1 MPPEAAGAVAPKPDM
16 KGSVSHNSAFMRG
29 LLNRL
34 FIAAAGGSRRKP
46 LMRTADIFPE
56 GLEFDR
62 RFEEIRAEIEQL
74 LQKRSLKRYQDIDPL
89 RAAEV
94 SADWRL
100 YYAYFLWEEN
110 RSAQA
115 DMPVTLA
122 IAKAIPHVINVTVA
136 VLEPG
141 VSLAAHA
148 GPYAGVLRY
157 HLGIRVPRE
166 NPPRMRVGDQFHT
179 WKASESIVLDD
190 VFEHEV
196 YNQAKEIRVILMV
209 DFMRPMNA
217 LCSALNRRCLTMKS
231 RWGRHM
237 IEQAMA
243 P

>member
-1 MPPEAAGAVAPKPDM
+1 MPPEAVGTAGPKPAM
-16 KGSVSHNSAFMRG
+16 KGSISHNSAFLRG

-34 FIAAAGGSRRKP
+34 FIAAAGGSRRPP
-46 LMRTADIFPE
+46 LMRTEDVFPE
-56 GLEFDR
+56 GLEFQR
-62 RFEEIRAEIEQL
+62 RFEEVRGEIERL
-74 LQKRSLKRYQDIDPL
+74 LEKRSLRRYQDIDPA

-94 SADWRL
+94 SADWKL

-110 RSAQA
+110 ANARTEL
-115 DMPVTLA
+115 PVTLS
-122 IAKAIPHVINVTVA
+122 IVKSIPHAMNATVA

-157 HLGIRVPRE
+157 HLGIRVPRK
-166 NPPRMRVGDQFHT
+166 NPPRLRVHDRHYT
-179 WKASESIVLDD
+179 WKAGESIVLDD
-190 VFEHEV
+190 VFDHEV
-196 YNQAKEIRVILMV
+196 YNEAEEIRVILMV
-209 DFMRPMNA
+209 DFMRPMNPV
-217 LCSALNRRCLTMKS
+217 CHALNRWCLTMKN